1 MTLDSDLKKSIDVL
15 NRGGLILYPTDT
27 VWGIGCDATNFDA
40 VQKIFQLKQRED
52 SKTMICLVHHFDMLN
67 NHVEVVPSIAKDVLD
82 LAHKPTT
89 IIYDRPKHVAENLIA
104 SDNTLAIRL
113 IKHHFCE
120 SLIKRLKKPIVSTS
134 ANISGQP
141 TPKTFQE
148 IETEILKGVDY
159 VVNLGRDQMAA
170 NPSSIIK
177 LSNNGEVKVI
187 RQ

>member
-82 LAHKPTT
+82 LAQKPTT
-89 IIYDRPKHVAENLIA
+89 IIYDR
-104 SDNTLAIRL
+104 
-113 IKHHFCE
+113 
-120 SLIKRLKKPIVSTS
+120 
-134 ANISGQP
+134 
-141 TPKTFQE
+141 
-148 IETEILKGVDY
+148 
-159 VVNLGRDQMAA
+159 
-170 NPSSIIK
+170 SSFPF
-177 LSNNGEVKVI
+177 N
-187 RQ
+187 